1 MTNLVALK
9 AEVEPYSLSND
20 DGYEKRLID
29 ANLTATGTYTVANKL
44 TIAKCAIAILVSFL
58 SLTNETLGPTG
69 QSYDRKGLEERL
81 RAICEEN
88 GLKADDFIEKP
99 TVRRYRN
106 LF

>member
-20 DGYEKRLID
+20 DGYIKRLID
-29 ANLTATGTYTVANKL
+29 ADLTAEGEYTKANKL
-44 TIAKCAIAILVSFL
+44 TIAQCAIAILVSFL

-69 QSYDRKGLEERL
+69 QSFDRKGLEERL
-81 RAICEEN
+81 QAICDEN
-88 GLKADDFIEKP
+88 GLDAQEFLGQPRVKVYK
-99 TVRRYRN
+99 N